1 MSESPYKSSIR
12 KGKWEL
18 RKIFNEERFA
28 ERAENGE
35 LRLDIKRS
43 KEVLTAKV
51 KDWIPGTH
59 SQELRFYDENN
70 LLVAKAHRY
79 LRPDGKLAA
88 SGLIDPKR
96 VLRDDIMYILDETV
110 DDDDVE

>member
-1 MSESPYKSSIR
+1 MSRSPYKSSIR

-18 RKIFNEERFA
+18 RKIFNEDRFV
-28 ERAENGE
+28 ERAESGE
-35 LRLDIKRS
+35 FRMEIKRS

-51 KDWIPGTH
+51 KDWIPGTQ
-59 SQELRFYDENN
+59 SQDLRFFDKNN
-70 LLVAKAHRY
+70 LLVVKAHRY

-96 VLRDDIMYILDETV
+96 GLKDDIMYILDERE